1 MPEKNSPKP
10 VEEITQTD
18 DHNNLDLFDNKKPAA
33 QKSSKTAKKDK
44 NPDYSDNVKFSEN
57 ALKVINKRYLI
68 KDENLN
74 PLETPKGMLERVAK
88 VAAAI
93 DEKYGA
99 DKDTVAKTEKEFF
112 ELMAE
117 LEFLPN
123 SPTFTG
129 AGTKLGQLSACFVL
143 PVNDDMS
150 EILKTQMH
158 MGLIHKSG
166 GGTGFSFSRL
176 RPKNDIVGS
185 TGGVSCGP
193 IGFMQMFNDT
203 TEQIKQGG
211 TRRGANMGI
220 LRVDHP
226 DIVDFIKYKA
236 EEGKLSN
243 FNISVGITK
252 KFMAALKNNTDYDLI
267 NPRNQ
272 KPCGKL
278 NAKEVFDLIV
288 DHAWKNGEPGL
299 IFLDHINE
307 ANVVAHLGEIE
318 STNPCGE
325 QPLLPYE
332 SCNLGAINLA
342 KMIKIEEDGT
352 RTLDEEKLKQ
362 TAHKA
367 VHFLDNIIDANRYP
381 IPEIA
386 DQTLKTRKTGITIMG
401 FGDLLY
407 ELGIAYDSDEGIALA
422 EKVMA
427 IVKEES
433 HAASQNL
440 VKTRGTFPAY
450 KGSKWDKLNI
460 EMHNAATTSCN
471 PTGTLSI
478 IASCSSG
485 IEPFF
490 ALAYVK
496 TVMDGTALPE
506 INPHFLRIAKERGF
520 YSEELIKQVL
530 DKGTLQEIDEIP
542 EDVKKTF
549 VVSQDIAPE
558 WHVKMQAAFQR
569 HTDAAISKTIN
580 FPNSATREDV
590 AEAYMMAYDMNCKG
604 ITIYRDGSR
613 TVQVLTM
620 GDKKQDEAKTESAE
634 IPAGQHI
641 QPRKRPEVVQGL
653 TYKIRTGYGNM
664 YVTIN
669 NDEKGDPFEVFA
681 HIGKTGGFFAAK
693 AEAICRLVSLALR
706 SGVEPQEIIGDLKGI
721 RGPSPIWGT
730 NGNMV
735 LSMPDALGQLLER
748 HINRKNTQLTLD
760 IDTPPAAA
768 SLEEEVPEEKP
779 ADEPTPAPKP
789 KRSMADYGHAPI
801 CPECSTMLEM
811 GEGCLKCPS
820 CGYSKCG

>member
-1 MPEKNSPKP
+1 MPDKEIKTPTNTQ
-10 VEEITQTD
+10 EEIQID
-18 DHNNLDLFDNKKPAA
+18 NNNLDLFDDKKTPE
-33 QKSSKTAKKDK
+33 KSADKKTK
-44 NPDYSDNVKFSEN
+44 NTIYTDDANFSEN
-57 ALKVINKRYLI
+57 ALKVIKKRYLI
-68 KDENLN
+68 KDTDLN
-74 PLETPKGMLERVAK
+74 PLESPKGMLERVAK
-88 VAAAI
+88 VAAVI
-93 DEKYGA
+93 DAKYGA
-99 DKDTVAKTEKEFF
+99 DKAAIKKTEKEFF
-112 ELMAE
+112 ELMAD

-129 AGTKLGQLSACFVL
+129 AGTKIGQLSACFVL
-143 PVNDDMS
+143 PVEDDMS

-176 RPKNDIVGS
+176 RPKNDVVGS

-226 DIVDFIKYKA
+226 DVIDFIKYKA
-236 EEGKLSN
+236 QEGKLSN

-252 KFMAALKNNTDYDLI
+252 EFMTALKNKTDYDLY
-267 NPRNQ
+267 NPRTK
-272 KPCGKL
+272 KPAGKM
-278 NAKEVFDLIV
+278 NAQEVFDLIV

-299 IFLDHINE
+299 IFLDHINA
-307 ANVVAHLGEIE
+307 ANAVAHLGEIE

-342 KMIKIEEDGT
+342 KMITFDVTGHAI
-352 RTLDEEKLKQ
+352 LDEDKLRN
-362 TAHKA
+362 TAHKV
-367 VHFLDNIIDANRYP
+367 VHFLDNIIDANKYP
-381 IPEIA
+381 IQEIA
-386 DQTLKTRKTGITIMG
+386 DQTLKTRKVGITIMG
-401 FGDLLY
+401 FADLLY
-407 ELGIAYDSDEGIALA
+407 EVGIAYDSDEGLDMA
-422 EKVMA
+422 EKVMS
-427 IVKEES
+427 IVREES
-433 HAASQNL
+433 HLASQNL
-440 VKTRGTFPAY
+440 VQTRGTFPAY
-450 KGSKWDKLNI
+450 KGSKWDKLGI

-506 INPHFLRIAKERGF
+506 INPHFLRVAKQRGF
-520 YSEELIKQVL
+520 YSEELIKKVL
-530 DKGTLQEIDEIP
+530 DKGTLQEIEEIP
-542 EDVKKTF
+542 EDIKRVY

-580 FPNSATREDV
+580 FPNSATKEDV
-590 AEAYMMAYDMNCKG
+590 AASYLMAYDMKCKG

-613 TVQVLTM
+613 TLQVLTM
-620 GDKKQDEAKTESAE
+620 GDKKPGEAKNESVEA
-634 IPAGQHI
+634 AQAAHHI
-641 QPRKRPEVVQGL
+641 QPRKRPEIVQGL

-706 SGVEPQEIIGDLKGI
+706 SGIEPKEIIDDLKGI

-730 NGNMV
+730 GGVMV
-735 LSMPDALGQLLER
+735 LSMPDAIGQLLEK
-748 HINRKNTQLTLD
+748 HINQKNQQLTLD
-760 IDTPPAAA
+760 LSNKTESTNPI
-768 SLEEEVPEEKP
+768 EEEFTAIEKKT
-779 ADEPTPAPKP
+779 ASEQQK
-789 KRSMADYGHAPI
+789 SMADYGHAPV
-801 CPECSTMLEM
+801 CQECGTILEM